1 MGNSLLW
8 QASISGEIH
17 PAEEGFNSG
26 ERRGEFLGS
35 GGWSWGT
42 SGSVCLHPHPKDHL
56 EVLMWLS
63 HFSQHIT
70 AVGRLCDLLTMLLL
84 YKESLGMAL
93 ILLHLITLSSLLWHL
108 QPLCALLIHDVSL
121 LHQDLPTWSP

>member
-1 MGNSLLW
+1 
-8 QASISGEIH
+8 
-17 PAEEGFNSG
+17 
-26 ERRGEFLGS
+26 
-35 GGWSWGT
+35 
-42 SGSVCLHPHPKDHL
+42 
-56 EVLMWLS
+56 MWLS

-93 ILLHLITLSSLLWHL
+93 ILLHLLTLSSLLWHL